1 MRPFKMN
8 KMLYYIKLKVH
19 KMLLALLIFFK
30 HYSKLDRISFYLNH
44 PYKKL

>member
-1 MRPFKMN
+1 MILFKMN
-8 KMLYYIKLKVH
+8 KN
-19 KMLLALLIFFK
+19 ALLYKIKSTYNAIGTFNFFK